1 MGVGVYTRT
10 VLISTTMSAYIKV
23 QARWLTCDN
32 YAHRSSSRHCRPIYT
47 SEPEIIPRRRHI
59 GPHPDAIL
67 LCRQQPVALLLRSGH
82 ASSLQILTFG
92 ISPIPS
98 QSSWLSFHLVW
109 LASLLSSMRMMCPSH
124 LNILTLIIRSN
135 FSTFVCI
142 LTSSFRTLSFHVISI
157 GLFVVEICD
166 VLLPS
171 FLLFDWQR
179 P

>member
-1 MGVGVYTRT
+1 LKQDNYGNSVGRSNPNTFFFVLNTKGKLSRHWFGCRSNWATAVNEYMGVGVYTRT

-109 LASLLSSMRMMCPSH
+109 LASLLFYAYDVPKPS
-124 LNILTLIIRSN
+124 
-135 FSTFVCI
+135 
-142 LTSSFRTLSFHVISI
+142 
-157 GLFVVEICD
+157 
-166 VLLPS
+166 
-171 FLLFDWQR
+171 
-179 P
+179 